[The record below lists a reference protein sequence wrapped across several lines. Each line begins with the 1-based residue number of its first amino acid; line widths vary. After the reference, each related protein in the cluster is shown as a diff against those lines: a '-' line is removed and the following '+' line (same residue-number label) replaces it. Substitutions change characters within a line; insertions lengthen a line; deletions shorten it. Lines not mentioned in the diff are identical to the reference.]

1 MNETK
6 CGRAYND
13 KPKSETYIEFRPEKG
28 GDESQ
33 LPQGNMNMVNGGERE
48 SAEEALGSIR
58 RGRGG
63 RGAFFFWRKG
73 RLEEQKKEP
82 RSHCLSAVW
91 LWTHKP
97 GALDW
102 GKSTWRRCLQLLGRY
117 CIGLGGCFVI

>member
-63 RGAFFFWRKG
+63 GGLFSFGGRGVWKSKKRNPEVIACLRFG
-73 RLEEQKKEP
+73 YGLINLVRL
-82 RSHCLSAVW
+82 
-91 LWTHKP
+91 
-97 GALDW
+97 
-102 GKSTWRRCLQLLGRY
+102 
-117 CIGLGGCFVI
+117 IGVSRHGGDVYSCWEDTV